1 MCLGRGRRG
10 YEKLGMLVTKHT
22 NIAGAT
28 IRSYSDLKVTSA
40 GGAIAPLAHLVPSS
54 LHEKVLYHTCV
65 TKV

>member
-10 YEKLGMLVTKHT
+10 YEKLGVLVSKHT
-22 NIAGAT
+22 NIASAT

-40 GGAIAPLAHLVPSS
+40 GGTIAHLVQSS
-54 LHEKVLYHTCV
+54 LHEKVLYHTCL